1 MDIHA
6 EINKLSY
13 KPFLCRNLNIVNIN
27 DLANGIST
35 NSSFLLQIDPQN
47 QYAVSWWVSAKRTRS
62 YPYARVYD
70 TLSFSGKKVTII
82 PIYKDEGA
90 DGDRDFLQWDT
101 LSLMSLL
108 QVNVIIGYYNSAV
121 KSTRYDNKITEQRFD
136 IDYIKDQITHLSS
149 FQSDALHWNLLQADL
164 APAIAHK
171 AVDAYARISAAVGV
185 QMHSTRTISNKI
197 EQISLSADE
206 FKRISR
212 HRAHSAQT
220 REIATLQ
227 PKEKINCDEK
237 ASITINNYL
246 GGEYY
251 FTADEARTNNGDL
264 FLVECKHS
272 ETAVLPSIS
281 DIKDGLIKM
290 ILFTNL
296 ENVFIGNKKYN
307 PKPILK
313 LTSNSRSSVDF
324 VNNGDFK
331 ALLLEAKTNN
341 FDIVLD

>member
-13 KPFLCRNLNIVNIN
+13 KPFLCRDLPIVKIN
-27 DLANGIST
+27 ELATGISS
-35 NSSFLLQIDPQN
+35 NSSFLLQIDPHN

-108 QVNVIIGYYNSAV
+108 QVNAIIGYYSSAV
-121 KSTRYDNKITEQRFD
+121 KSARYNNKITEQKFD
-136 IDYIKDQITHLSS
+136 IEYINEQINLLSS

-164 APAIAHK
+164 APTIAHR
-171 AVDAYARISAAVGV
+171 AVDAYERISTIVGV
-185 QMHSTRTISNKI
+185 QMHSTRTITKKI

-212 HRAHSAQT
+212 NHAHSAQT

-227 PKEKINCDEK
+227 PKEKIICDEK

-251 FTADEARTNNGDL
+251 FTADEARIDKGDL

-272 ETAVLPSIS
+272 ESAVLPSIS

-296 ENVFIGNKKYN
+296 ENVFIGNKRYN

-313 LTSNSRSSVDF
+313 LTSNSRLDHDF
-324 VNNGDFK
+324 VNNDEYK
-331 ALLLEAKTNN
+331 KLLLEAKTNI
-341 FDIVLD
+341 FDIDLG

>member
-1 MDIHA
+1 MDIRA

-13 KPFLCRNLNIVNIN
+13 KPFLCRNLDVFN
-27 DLANGIST
+27 DLATGISS
-35 NSSFLLQIDPQN
+35 NSSFMLQIDPNN

-82 PIYKDEGA
+82 PVFKDEGA
-90 DGDRDFLQWDT
+90 GGDRDFLQWDT
-101 LSLMSLL
+101 LALMSLL
-108 QVNVIIGYYNSAV
+108 QVYVIIGYYISAV
-121 KSTRYDNKITEQRFD
+121 KSVRYNNKITEQNFD
-136 IDYIKDQITHLSS
+136 TTYILEQIDHLSS

-164 APAIAHK
+164 VPKIALS
-171 AVDAYARISAAVGV
+171 AVNAYTRISSIIGV
-185 QMHSTRTISNKI
+185 PMHSPKTISKKI
-197 EQISLSADE
+197 EQISMSSDE
-206 FKRISR
+206 FIRISR
-212 HRAHSAQT
+212 NQARSAQT

-227 PKEKINCDEK
+227 PKERINCEEK

-251 FTADEARTNNGDL
+251 FTADEARISNGDL

-272 ETAVLPSIS
+272 ESAVLPSIN

-296 ENVFIGNKKYN
+296 ENVFIGDKKYN

-313 LTSNSRSSVDF
+313 LTSNSRVGSDF
-324 VNNGDFK
+324 VNKVEFK
-331 ALLLEAKTNN
+331 KLLLEVKTNG
-341 FDIVLD
+341 FDIDLG